1 MLFSIG
7 VMFVLPAQE
16 IAQANVFDRVM
27 NHSKG
32 KKLSIG
38 GYGEVAYSRNFYS
51 DNQYR
56 YRDPAKYKND
66 PSSGRFDIPHAVIYL
81 GYDFG
86 KGWTMGTEIEFEHTG
101 TGSAVEIETD
111 EGGEYETEIEKGGE
125 VELEQFW
132 IQKSFARWANLKIGH
147 FVVPV
152 GLNNAHHEPLNFFNV
167 YRHEGENTI
176 LPSTWHGTG
185 VSFWGRHGDFRY
197 EVQVVA
203 GLDAFMFSRDNWAK
217 NAADSAFEFKPANK
231 YGFAARIDNYTI
243 SGLRLAVSGYYGR
256 TMHNTYPNE
265 REGKGKLYDK
275 TKGNVLIGSFDFTFK
290 RFNWIVRG
298 NFDYGT
304 ISDAS
309 VISNLKMNTTKSSP
323 YNKTHVGK
331 AAIAT
336 AVEAGYDILSQI
348 ASQRAKERKLYL
360 FGRYDYYNSFIK
372 EDTQPTYDF
381 TKRSCLTFGI
391 NYYPVPQI
399 AIKADYSNRMFKS
412 EYNNDALHKAA
423 ADVNDRLELVMQIK
437 QGLPFGTRSECHTL
451 AGQRMHKL

>member
-1 MLFSIG
+1 MKWLNLCMLFSIG

-66 PSSGRFDIPHAVIYL
+66 PSNGRFDIPHAVIYL

-132 IQKSFARWANLKIGH
+132 IQKSFARWANLKMGH

-152 GLNNAHHEPLNFFNV
+152 GLNNTHHEPLNFFTV
-167 YRHEGENTI
+167 YRPEGENTI
-176 LPSTWHGTG
+176 LPSTGHDTG

-217 NAADSAFEFKPANK
+217 NAAGSAFEFKPANK

-256 TMHNTYPNE
+256 AMHNTYPN
-265 REGKGKLYDK
+265 
-275 TKGNVLIGSFDFTFK
+275 
-290 RFNWIVRG
+290 
-298 NFDYGT
+298 
-304 ISDAS
+304 
-309 VISNLKMNTTKSSP
+309 
-323 YNKTHVGK
+323 
-331 AAIAT
+331 
-336 AVEAGYDILSQI
+336 
-348 ASQRAKERKLYL
+348 
-360 FGRYDYYNSFIK
+360 
-372 EDTQPTYDF
+372 
-381 TKRSCLTFGI
+381 
-391 NYYPVPQI
+391 
-399 AIKADYSNRMFKS
+399 
-412 EYNNDALHKAA
+412 
-423 ADVNDRLELVMQIK
+423 
-437 QGLPFGTRSECHTL
+437 
-451 AGQRMHKL
+451 